1 MFSLKKEYTNL
12 VFVFLQSL
20 SWRHDLTDK
29 IRSPTLSKAT
39 WRVAKTE
46 NSGLLPKPI

>member
-1 MFSLKKEYTNL
+1 MFSLKKKYTNL

-29 IRSPTLSKAT
+29 IRSPKAYAFEGNLT
-39 WRVAKTE
+39 
-46 NSGLLPKPI
+46 S